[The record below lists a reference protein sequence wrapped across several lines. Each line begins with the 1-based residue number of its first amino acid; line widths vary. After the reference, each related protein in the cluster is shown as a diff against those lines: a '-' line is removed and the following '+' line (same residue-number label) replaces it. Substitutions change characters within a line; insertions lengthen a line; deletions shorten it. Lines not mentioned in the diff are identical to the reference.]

1 MIKNKKNIICIIT
14 ALMLISCGGKNE
26 NNTQSGNENGTPN
39 EAGTT
44 TEAEI
49 KEKKIS
55 EKDLKFEN
63 IISNQG
69 ELAPADSFIVKDF
82 FGLSKDTIQIK
93 FNSDNQ
99 VKFFSI
105 VEQRSGRI
113 VKTFKKTSDVD
124 FTYDVYFDNP
134 FSIKIYFP
142 KESYYN
148 LDVSRKSGSVANY
161 LSNARLV
168 RDSVVVSK
176 KTNKS
181 KIGTRMAFEKV
192 FNQPKKFVVSSTFTM
207 SGESK
212 VYAPIEIPKNT
223 REFIYTL
230 RISGEDET
238 QREDGKLFNDV
249 NRISKKVKVL
259 GIPLWESEEK
269 SSSLSREILN
279 SLFPPK
285 KDEDYTLNVFFF
297 DKQKEIK
304 KFLQYPGK
312 EYASAFKYDINN
324 SALSTQSRVGL
335 IKKPYSG
342 FSYIGL
348 QSTSSF
354 SNTYVWLDV
363 VALYEKTFHYEIR
376 YRIKK

>member
-1 MIKNKKNIICIIT
+1 MKINNLLCPLLFL
-14 ALMLISCGGKNE
+14 ALISCGGKNE
-26 NNTQSGNENGTPN
+26 NTSPSDNKKDNEK
-39 EAGTT
+39 
-44 TEAEI
+44 TEDSEI
-49 KEKKIS
+49 TEKKIT
-55 EKDLKFEN
+55 EKDLVFKPVITE
-63 IISNQG
+63 SG
-69 ELAPADSFIVKDF
+69 ELAPEDSFIVKDF
-82 FGLSKDTIQIK
+82 FGLSKDSIRIK
-93 FNSDNQ
+93 FNSDNK

-134 FSIKIYFP
+134 FSVKIYFP

-148 LDVSRKSGSVANY
+148 LEVSRKSGSVDNY
-161 LSNARLV
+161 LSKAKLI
-168 RDSVVVSK
+168 RDSVVVGK

-181 KIGTRMAFEKV
+181 KIGTTMAFEKV

-223 REFIYTL
+223 KEFIYTL

-238 QREDGKLFNDV
+238 EREDGKLFNDV

-312 EYASAFKYDINN
+312 QYASAFKYDINN

-376 YRIKK
+376 YRLQK

>member
-1 MIKNKKNIICIIT
+1 MKINNLLCPLLFL
-14 ALMLISCGGKNE
+14 ALISCGGKNE
-26 NNTQSGNENGTPN
+26 NTSPSDNKKDNEK
-39 EAGTT
+39 
-44 TEAEI
+44 TEDSEI
-49 KEKKIS
+49 TEKKIT
-55 EKDLKFEN
+55 EKDLVFKPVITE
-63 IISNQG
+63 SG
-69 ELAPADSFIVKDF
+69 ELAPEDSFIVKDF
-82 FGLSKDTIQIK
+82 FGLSKDSIRIK
-93 FNSDNQ
+93 FNSDNK

-124 FTYDVYFDNP
+124 FTYDVFFDNP
-134 FSIKIYFP
+134 FSVKIYFP

-148 LDVSRKSGSVANY
+148 LEVSRKSGSVDNY
-161 LSNARLV
+161 LSKAKLI

-181 KIGTRMAFEKV
+181 KIGTTMAFEKV
-192 FNQPKKFVVSSTFTM
+192 FNQPKKFIVSNTFSM

-212 VYAPIEIPKNT
+212 VYVPIEIPKNT
-223 REFIYTL
+223 VEFIYTL
-230 RISGEDET
+230 RISGDEDTE
-238 QREDGKLFNDV
+238 REDGKLFNDV
-249 NRISKKVKVL
+249 NRISKKVKVFGL
-259 GIPLWESEEK
+259 PLWESEEK
-269 SSSLSREILN
+269 STSLSREILN

-304 KFLQYPGK
+304 KFIQYPGK

-335 IKKPYSG
+335 VKKPYSG

-354 SNTYVWLDV
+354 SDTYAWLDV

-376 YRIKK
+376 YRIQK

>member
-1 MIKNKKNIICIIT
+1 MKINNLLCPLLFL
-14 ALMLISCGGKNE
+14 ALISCGGKNE
-26 NNTQSGNENGTPN
+26 NTSPSDNKKDNEK
-39 EAGTT
+39 
-44 TEAEI
+44 TEDSEI
-49 KEKKIS
+49 TEKKIT
-55 EKDLKFEN
+55 EKDLVFKPVITE
-63 IISNQG
+63 SG
-69 ELAPADSFIVKDF
+69 ELAPEDSFIVKDF
-82 FGLSKDTIQIK
+82 FGLSKDSIRIK
-93 FNSDNQ
+93 FNSDNK

-124 FTYDVYFDNP
+124 FTYDVFFDNP
-134 FSIKIYFP
+134 FSVKIYFP

-148 LDVSRKSGSVANY
+148 LEVSRKSGSVDNY
-161 LSNARLV
+161 LSKAKLI
-168 RDSVVVSK
+168 RDSVVVGK

-181 KIGTRMAFEKV
+181 KIGTTMAFEKV

-223 REFIYTL
+223 KEFIYTL

-238 QREDGKLFNDV
+238 EREDGKLFNDV

-312 EYASAFKYDINN
+312 QYASAFKYDINN

-376 YRIKK
+376 YRIQK

>member
-1 MIKNKKNIICIIT
+1 MKIKNTIHI
-14 ALMLISCGGKNE
+14 LLFLVLISCGGKNE
-26 NNTQSGNENGTPN
+26 NNTPKNKENETP
-39 EAGTT
+39 
-44 TEAEI
+44 TETAIAE
-49 KEKKIS
+49 KEIT

-63 IISNQG
+63 VISNQG
-69 ELAPADSFIVKDF
+69 ELAAADSFIVKDF

-124 FTYDVYFDNP
+124 FTYDVFFDNP
-134 FSIKIYFP
+134 FSVKIYFP

-148 LDVSRKSGSVANY
+148 LEVSRKSGSVANY
-161 LSNARLV
+161 ISNAKLV
-168 RDSVVVSK
+168 RDSVIVSK

-192 FNQPKKFVVSSTFTM
+192 FNQPKKFVVSSTFSM

-230 RISGEDET
+230 RISG
-238 QREDGKLFNDV
+238 QDGSDSDDGELFNEV
-249 NRISKKVKVL
+249 NTVSKKVKVL
-259 GIPLWESEEK
+259 GLPLWESEEK

-279 SLFPPK
+279 ELFPPT
-285 KDEDYTLNVFFF
+285 KDEDFTLNVFFF

-304 KFLQYPGK
+304 KFLQYPSSGK
-312 EYASAFKYDINN
+312 QYASAFRYDINN

-354 SNTYVWLDV
+354 SSTYVWLDV

>member
-1 MIKNKKNIICIIT
+1 MIGSKKNIITVI
-14 ALMLISCGGKNE
+14 ASLLLISCGKKNDE
-26 NNTQSGNENGTPN
+26 NSTTKTNVKEEKENV
-39 EAGTT
+39 EVA
-44 TEAEI
+44 
-49 KEKKIS
+49 KKITL
-55 EKDLKFEN
+55 EDLKFEN
-63 IISNQG
+63 VISNQG
-69 ELAPADSFIVKDF
+69 ELAAADSFVVKDF

-93 FNSDNQ
+93 FNSDNK

-113 VKTFKKTSDVD
+113 VKTFKKTSDVE

-134 FSIKIYFP
+134 FSVKIYFP

-148 LDVSRKSGSVANY
+148 LEVSRKSGSVDNY
-161 LSNARLV
+161 LSKAKLI

-181 KIGTRMAFEKV
+181 KIGTTMAFEKV
-192 FNQPKKFVVSSTFTM
+192 FNQPKKFIVSSTFSM

-212 VYAPIEIPKNT
+212 VYVPIEIPKNT
-223 REFIYTL
+223 VEFIYTL
-230 RISGEDET
+230 RISGDEET
-238 QREDGKLFNDV
+238 EREDGKLFNDV
-249 NRISKKVKVL
+249 NRISKKVKVFGL
-259 GIPLWESEEK
+259 PLWESEEK
-269 SSSLSREILN
+269 STSLSREILN

-304 KFLQYPGK
+304 KFIQYPGK

-335 IKKPYSG
+335 VKKPYSG

-354 SNTYVWLDV
+354 SDTYAWLDV

-376 YRIKK
+376 YRIQK

>member
-1 MIKNKKNIICIIT
+1 MKINNLLYPLLFL
-14 ALMLISCGGKNE
+14 ALISCGGKNE
-26 NNTQSGNENGTPN
+26 NSSPSNNKKDNEK
-39 EAGTT
+39 
-44 TEAEI
+44 TEDSEI
-49 KEKKIS
+49 TEKKIT
-55 EKDLKFEN
+55 EKDLVFKPVIAE
-63 IISNQG
+63 SG
-69 ELAPADSFIVKDF
+69 ELAPEDSFIVKDF
-82 FGLSKDTIQIK
+82 FGLSKDSIRIK
-93 FNSDNQ
+93 FNSDNK

-124 FTYDVYFDNP
+124 FTYDVFFDNP
-134 FSIKIYFP
+134 FSVKIYFP

-148 LDVSRKSGSVANY
+148 LEVSRKSGSIDNY
-161 LSNARLV
+161 LSKAKLI

-181 KIGTRMAFEKV
+181 KIGTTMAFEKV
-192 FNQPKKFVVSSTFTM
+192 FNQPKKFIVSSTFSM

-212 VYAPIEIPKNT
+212 VYVPIEIPKNT
-223 REFIYTL
+223 VEFIYTL
-230 RISGEDET
+230 RISGDEDTE
-238 QREDGKLFNDV
+238 REDGKLFNDV
-249 NRISKKVKVL
+249 NRISKKVKVFGL
-259 GIPLWESEEK
+259 PLWESEEK
-269 SSSLSREILN
+269 STSLSREILN

-304 KFLQYPGK
+304 KFIQYPGK

-335 IKKPYSG
+335 VKKPYSG

-354 SNTYVWLDV
+354 SDTYAWLDV

-376 YRIKK
+376 YRIQK

>member
-1 MIKNKKNIICIIT
+1 MKINNLLCP
-14 ALMLISCGGKNE
+14 LLFLLLISCSGKNE
-26 NNTQSGNENGTPN
+26 NTSPSDNKKDNEK
-39 EAGTT
+39 
-44 TEAEI
+44 TEDSEI
-49 KEKKIS
+49 TEKKIT
-55 EKDLKFEN
+55 EKDLVFKPVIAE
-63 IISNQG
+63 SG
-69 ELAPADSFIVKDF
+69 ELAPEDSFIVKDF
-82 FGLSKDTIQIK
+82 FGLSKDSIRIK
-93 FNSDNQ
+93 FNSDNK

-124 FTYDVYFDNP
+124 FTYDVFFDNP
-134 FSIKIYFP
+134 FSVKIYFP

-148 LDVSRKSGSVANY
+148 LEVSRKSGSVDNY
-161 LSNARLV
+161 LSKAKLI

-181 KIGTRMAFEKV
+181 KIGTTMAFEKV
-192 FNQPKKFVVSSTFTM
+192 FNQPKKFIVSSTFSM

-212 VYAPIEIPKNT
+212 VYVPIEIPKNT
-223 REFIYTL
+223 VEFIYTL
-230 RISGEDET
+230 RISGDEDTE
-238 QREDGKLFNDV
+238 REDGKLFNDV
-249 NRISKKVKVL
+249 NRISKKVKVFGL
-259 GIPLWESEEK
+259 PLWESEEK
-269 SSSLSREILN
+269 STSLSREILN

-304 KFLQYPGK
+304 KFIQYPGK

-335 IKKPYSG
+335 VKKPYSG

-354 SNTYVWLDV
+354 SDTYAWLDV

-376 YRIKK
+376 YRIQK

>member
-1 MIKNKKNIICIIT
+1 MIGTKKNIIIIIA
-14 ALMLISCGGKNE
+14 ALLLISCSKKNDE
-26 NNTQSGNENGTPN
+26 N
-39 EAGTT
+39 ATT
-44 TEAEI
+44 KTNN
-49 KEKKIS
+49 KEEKETVEVTKKITL
-55 EKDLKFEN
+55 EDLKFEN
-63 IISNQG
+63 VISDQG
-69 ELAPADSFIVKDF
+69 ELAAADSFIVKDF

-93 FNSDNQ
+93 FNSDNK

-124 FTYDVYFDNP
+124 FTYDVFFDNP
-134 FSIKIYFP
+134 FSVKIYFP

-148 LDVSRKSGSVANY
+148 LEVSRKSGSVDNY
-161 LSNARLV
+161 LSKAKLI
-168 RDSVVVSK
+168 RDSVVVGK

-181 KIGTRMAFEKV
+181 KIGTTMAFEKV
-192 FNQPKKFVVSSTFTM
+192 FNQPKKFIVSSTFSM

-212 VYAPIEIPKNT
+212 VYVPIEIPKNT
-223 REFIYTL
+223 VEFIYTL

-238 QREDGKLFNDV
+238 QREDGRLFNDV
-249 NRISKKVKVL
+249 NRISKKVKVFGL
-259 GIPLWESEEK
+259 PLWESEEK
-269 SSSLSREILN
+269 STSLSREILN

-312 EYASAFKYDINN
+312 QYASAFKYDINN
-324 SALSTQSRVGL
+324 SAFSTQSRVGL
-335 IKKPYSG
+335 VKKPYSG

-354 SNTYVWLDV
+354 SDTYAWLDV

-376 YRIKK
+376 YRIQK

>member
-1 MIKNKKNIICIIT
+1 MKINNT
-14 ALMLISCGGKNE
+14 LHLVLFLLLISCGGKNE
-26 NNTQSGNENGTPN
+26 NNTPKNKENETP
-39 EAGTT
+39 
-44 TEAEI
+44 TETAIAE
-49 KEKKIS
+49 KEIT

-63 IISNQG
+63 VISNQG
-69 ELAPADSFIVKDF
+69 ELAAADSFIVKDF

-124 FTYDVYFDNP
+124 FTYNVFFDNP
-134 FSIKIYFP
+134 FSVKIYFP

-148 LDVSRKSGSVANY
+148 LEVSRKSGSVDNY
-161 LSNARLV
+161 LSKAKLI

-181 KIGTRMAFEKV
+181 KIGTTMAFEKV
-192 FNQPKKFVVSSTFTM
+192 FNQPKKFIVSSTFSM

-212 VYAPIEIPKNT
+212 VYVPIEIPKNT
-223 REFIYTL
+223 VEFIYTL

-238 QREDGKLFNDV
+238 QREDGRLFNDV
-249 NRISKKVKVL
+249 NRISKKVKVFGL
-259 GIPLWESEEK
+259 PLWESEEK
-269 SSSLSREILN
+269 STSLSREILN

-312 EYASAFKYDINN
+312 QYASAFKYDINN
-324 SALSTQSRVGL
+324 SAFSTQSRVGL
-335 IKKPYSG
+335 VKKPYSG

-354 SNTYVWLDV
+354 SDTYAWLDV

-376 YRIKK
+376 YRLQK

>member
-1 MIKNKKNIICIIT
+1 MKINNLLYPLLFL
-14 ALMLISCGGKNE
+14 ALISCGGKNE
-26 NNTQSGNENGTPN
+26 NNSPSDNKKDNEK
-39 EAGTT
+39 
-44 TEAEI
+44 TEDSEI
-49 KEKKIS
+49 TEKKIT
-55 EKDLKFEN
+55 EKDLVFKPVIAE
-63 IISNQG
+63 SG
-69 ELAPADSFIVKDF
+69 ELAAEDSFIVKDF
-82 FGLSKDTIQIK
+82 FGLSKDSIRIK
-93 FNSDNQ
+93 FNSDNK

-124 FTYDVYFDNP
+124 FTYDVFFDNP
-134 FSIKIYFP
+134 FSVKIYFP

-148 LDVSRKSGSVANY
+148 LEVSRKSGSVDNY
-161 LSNARLV
+161 LSKAKLI

-181 KIGTRMAFEKV
+181 KIGTTMAFEKV
-192 FNQPKKFVVSSTFTM
+192 FNQPKKFIVSSTFSM

-212 VYAPIEIPKNT
+212 VYVPIEIPKNT
-223 REFIYTL
+223 VEFIYTL
-230 RISGEDET
+230 RISGDEDTE
-238 QREDGKLFNDV
+238 REDGKLFNDV
-249 NRISKKVKVL
+249 NRISKKVKVFGL
-259 GIPLWESEEK
+259 PLWESEEK
-269 SSSLSREILN
+269 STSLSREILN

-304 KFLQYPGK
+304 KFIQYPGK

-335 IKKPYSG
+335 VKKPYSG

-354 SNTYVWLDV
+354 SDTYAWLDV

-376 YRIKK
+376 YRIQK

>member
-1 MIKNKKNIICIIT
+1 MKKIILTI
-14 ALMLISCGGKNE
+14 LIVSIFASCGGKNE
-26 NNTQSGNENGTPN
+26 NTAPNNNKNETKK
-39 EAGTT
+39 TKDSIIT
-44 TEAEI
+44 
-49 KEKKIS
+49 EKKIT
-55 EKDLKFEN
+55 EKDLIFKPVITE
-63 IISNQG
+63 SG
-69 ELAPADSFIVKDF
+69 ELAAADSFIVKDF
-82 FGLSKDTIQIK
+82 FGLSKDSIRIK
-93 FNSDNQ
+93 FNSDNK

-113 VKTFKKTSDVD
+113 VKTFKKISDVD

-148 LDVSRKSGSVANY
+148 LDVSRKSGSVENY
-161 LSNARLV
+161 LSNAKLI
-168 RDSVVVSK
+168 RDSVIVSK

-181 KIGTRMAFEKV
+181 KIGTTMAFEKV
-192 FNQPKKFVVSSTFTM
+192 FNQPKKYVVSSTFSM

-212 VYAPIEIPKNT
+212 VYVPIEIPKNT
-223 REFIYTL
+223 VEFIYTL

-238 QREDGKLFNDV
+238 QREDGRLFNDV
-249 NRISKKVKVL
+249 TRSSKKVKVL

-269 SSSLSREILN
+269 STSLSREILN

-297 DKQKEIK
+297 DKEKEIK
-304 KFLQYPGK
+304 NFLQYSGK
-312 EYASAFKYDINN
+312 ESGTAFKYDINN
-324 SALSTQSRVGL
+324 SAKSTQSRIGL
-335 IKKPYSG
+335 VKKPYSG

-354 SNTYVWLDV
+354 SDTYAWLDV

-376 YRIKK
+376 YRIQK

>member
-1 MIKNKKNIICIIT
+1 MKINNLLCPLLFL
-14 ALMLISCGGKNE
+14 ALISCGGKNE
-26 NNTQSGNENGTPN
+26 NTSPSDNKKDNEK
-39 EAGTT
+39 
-44 TEAEI
+44 TEDSEI
-49 KEKKIS
+49 TEKKIT
-55 EKDLKFEN
+55 EKDLVFKPVITE
-63 IISNQG
+63 SG
-69 ELAPADSFIVKDF
+69 ELAAEDSFIVKDF
-82 FGLSKDTIQIK
+82 FGLSKDSIRIK
-93 FNSDNQ
+93 FNSDNK

-124 FTYDVYFDNP
+124 FTYDVFFDNP
-134 FSIKIYFP
+134 FSVKIYFP

-148 LDVSRKSGSVANY
+148 LEVSRKSGSVDNY
-161 LSNARLV
+161 LSKAKLI

-181 KIGTRMAFEKV
+181 KIGTTMAFEKV

-223 REFIYTL
+223 KEFIYTL

-238 QREDGKLFNDV
+238 EREDGKLFNDV

-312 EYASAFKYDINN
+312 QYASAFKYDINN

-376 YRIKK
+376 YRIQK

>member
-1 MIKNKKNIICIIT
+1 MIGSKKNIITVIA
-14 ALMLISCGGKNE
+14 ALLLISCGKKNDE
-26 NNTQSGNENGTPN
+26 NSTTKTNVKEEKENV
-39 EAGTT
+39 EVA
-44 TEAEI
+44 
-49 KEKKIS
+49 KKITL
-55 EKDLKFEN
+55 EDLKFEN
-63 IISNQG
+63 VISSQG
-69 ELAPADSFIVKDF
+69 ELAAADSFIVKDF

-93 FNSDNQ
+93 FNSDNK

-113 VKTFKKTSDVD
+113 VKTFKKTSDVE

-134 FSIKIYFP
+134 FSVKIYFP

-148 LDVSRKSGSVANY
+148 LEVSRKSGSVDNY
-161 LSNARLV
+161 LSKAKLI

-181 KIGTRMAFEKV
+181 KIGTTMAFEKV
-192 FNQPKKFVVSSTFTM
+192 FNQPKKFIVSSTFSM

-212 VYAPIEIPKNT
+212 VYVPIEIPKNT
-223 REFIYTL
+223 VEFIYTL

-238 QREDGKLFNDV
+238 QREDGRLFNDV
-249 NRISKKVKVL
+249 NRISKKVKVFGL
-259 GIPLWESEEK
+259 PLWESEEK
-269 SSSLSREILN
+269 STSLSREILN

-312 EYASAFKYDINN
+312 QYASAFKYDINN
-324 SALSTQSRVGL
+324 SAFSTQSRVGL
-335 IKKPYSG
+335 VKKPYSG

-354 SNTYVWLDV
+354 SDTYAWLDV

-376 YRIKK
+376 YRIQK

>member
-1 MIKNKKNIICIIT
+1 MKINNT
-14 ALMLISCGGKNE
+14 LHLVLFLVLISCGGKNE
-26 NNTQSGNENGTPN
+26 NNTPKN
-39 EAGTT
+39 
-44 TEAEI
+44 
-49 KEKKIS
+49 KEKETPTETAIAEKEIT

-63 IISNQG
+63 VISNQG
-69 ELAPADSFIVKDF
+69 ELAAADSFIVKDF

-113 VKTFKKTSDVD
+113 VKTFKKTSDVN
-124 FTYDVYFDNP
+124 FTYDVFFDNP
-134 FSIKIYFP
+134 FSVKIYFP

-161 LSNARLV
+161 LSNAKLV

-181 KIGTRMAFEKV
+181 KIGTTMAFEKV

-212 VYAPIEIPKNT
+212 VYVPIEIPKNT
-223 REFIYTL
+223 KEFIYTL
-230 RISGEDET
+230 RISGDEDTE
-238 QREDGKLFNDV
+238 REDGKLFNDV
-249 NRISKKVKVL
+249 NRISKKVKVFGL
-259 GIPLWESEEK
+259 PLWESEEK
-269 SSSLSREILN
+269 STSLSREILN

-304 KFLQYPGK
+304 KFIQYPGK

-335 IKKPYSG
+335 VKKPYSG

-354 SNTYVWLDV
+354 SDTYAWLDV

-376 YRIKK
+376 YRIQK

>member
-1 MIKNKKNIICIIT
+1 MKINNT
-14 ALMLISCGGKNE
+14 LHLVLFLVLLSCGGKNE
-26 NNTQSGNENGTPN
+26 NNTPKN
-39 EAGTT
+39 
-44 TEAEI
+44 
-49 KEKKIS
+49 KEKETPTETAIAEKEIT

-63 IISNQG
+63 VISNQG
-69 ELAPADSFIVKDF
+69 ELAAADSFIVKDF

-113 VKTFKKTSDVD
+113 VKTFKKTSDVN
-124 FTYDVYFDNP
+124 FTYDVFFDNP
-134 FSIKIYFP
+134 FSVKIYFP

-161 LSNARLV
+161 LSNAKLV

-181 KIGTRMAFEKV
+181 KIGTTMAFEKV

-212 VYAPIEIPKNT
+212 VYVPIEIPKNT
-223 REFIYTL
+223 VEFIYTL
-230 RISGEDET
+230 RISGDEDTE
-238 QREDGKLFNDV
+238 REDGKLFNDV
-249 NRISKKVKVL
+249 NRISKKVKVFGL
-259 GIPLWESEEK
+259 PLWESEEK
-269 SSSLSREILN
+269 STSLSREILN
-279 SLFPPK
+279 SLYPPK

-304 KFLQYPGK
+304 KFIQYPGK

-335 IKKPYSG
+335 VKKPYSG

-354 SNTYVWLDV
+354 SDTYAWLDV

-376 YRIKK
+376 YRIQK

>member
-1 MIKNKKNIICIIT
+1 MKINNLLCPLLFL
-14 ALMLISCGGKNE
+14 ALISCGGKNE
-26 NNTQSGNENGTPN
+26 NTSPRDNKKDNEK
-39 EAGTT
+39 
-44 TEAEI
+44 TEDSEI
-49 KEKKIS
+49 TEKKIT
-55 EKDLKFEN
+55 EKDLVFKPVIAE
-63 IISNQG
+63 SG
-69 ELAPADSFIVKDF
+69 ELAPEDSFIVKDF
-82 FGLSKDTIQIK
+82 FGLSKDSIRIK
-93 FNSDNQ
+93 FNSDNK

-113 VKTFKKTSDVD
+113 VKTFKKTSNVD
-124 FTYDVYFDNP
+124 FTYDVFFDNP
-134 FSIKIYFP
+134 FSVKIYFP

-148 LDVSRKSGSVANY
+148 LEVSRKSGSVDNY
-161 LSNARLV
+161 LSKAKLI

-181 KIGTRMAFEKV
+181 KIGTTMAFEKV
-192 FNQPKKFVVSSTFTM
+192 FNQPKKFIVSSTFSM

-212 VYAPIEIPKNT
+212 VYVPIEIPKNT
-223 REFIYTL
+223 VEFIYTL
-230 RISGEDET
+230 RISGDEDTE
-238 QREDGKLFNDV
+238 REDGKLFNDV
-249 NRISKKVKVL
+249 NRISRKVKVFGL
-259 GIPLWESEEK
+259 PLWESEEK
-269 SSSLSREILN
+269 STSLSREILN

-304 KFLQYPGK
+304 KFIQYPGK

-335 IKKPYSG
+335 VKKPYSG

-354 SNTYVWLDV
+354 SDTYAWLDV

-376 YRIKK
+376 YRIQK

>member
-1 MIKNKKNIICIIT
+1 MKINNLLC
-14 ALMLISCGGKNE
+14 LLLFLLLISCGGKNE
-26 NNTQSGNENGTPN
+26 NTSPSDNKKDNEKNKDSV
-39 EAGTT
+39 
-44 TEAEI
+44 I
-49 KEKKIS
+49 SEKKIT
-55 EKDLKFEN
+55 EKDLVFKPVITE
-63 IISNQG
+63 SG
-69 ELAPADSFIVKDF
+69 ELAPEDSFIVKDF
-82 FGLSKDTIQIK
+82 FGLSKDSIRIK
-93 FNSDNQ
+93 FNSDNK

-113 VKTFKKTSDVD
+113 VKTFKKTSDVE

-134 FSIKIYFP
+134 FSVKIYFP

-148 LDVSRKSGSVANY
+148 LEVSKKSGSVDNY
-161 LSNARLV
+161 LSKAKLI

-181 KIGTRMAFEKV
+181 KIGTTMAFEKV
-192 FNQPKKFVVSSTFTM
+192 FNQPKKFIVSSTFSM

-212 VYAPIEIPKNT
+212 VYVPIEIPKNT
-223 REFIYTL
+223 VEFIYTL
-230 RISGEDET
+230 RISGDEET
-238 QREDGKLFNDV
+238 EREDGKLFNDV
-249 NRISKKVKVL
+249 NRISKKVKVFGL
-259 GIPLWESEEK
+259 PLWESEEK
-269 SSSLSREILN
+269 STSLSREILN

-304 KFLQYPGK
+304 KFIQYPGK

-335 IKKPYSG
+335 VKKPYSG

-354 SNTYVWLDV
+354 SDTYAWLDV

-376 YRIKK
+376 YRIQK

>member
-1 MIKNKKNIICIIT
+1 MKINNLLCPLLFL
-14 ALMLISCGGKNE
+14 ALISCGGKNE
-26 NNTQSGNENGTPN
+26 NTSPSDNKKDNEKNKDSV
-39 EAGTT
+39 
-44 TEAEI
+44 I
-49 KEKKIS
+49 SEKKIT
-55 EKDLKFEN
+55 EKDLVFKPVIAE
-63 IISNQG
+63 SG
-69 ELAPADSFIVKDF
+69 ELAAEDSFIVKDF
-82 FGLSKDTIQIK
+82 FGLSKDSIRIK
-93 FNSDNQ
+93 FNSDNK

-124 FTYDVYFDNP
+124 FTYDVFFDNP
-134 FSIKIYFP
+134 FSVKIYFP

-148 LDVSRKSGSVANY
+148 LEVSRKSGSVDNY
-161 LSNARLV
+161 LSKAKLI

-181 KIGTRMAFEKV
+181 KIGTTMAFEKV
-192 FNQPKKFVVSSTFTM
+192 FNQPKKFIVSSTFSM

-212 VYAPIEIPKNT
+212 VYVPIEIPKNT
-223 REFIYTL
+223 VEFIYTL
-230 RISGEDET
+230 RISGDEDTE
-238 QREDGKLFNDV
+238 REDGKLFNDV
-249 NRISKKVKVL
+249 NRISKKVKVFGL
-259 GIPLWESEEK
+259 PLWESEEK
-269 SSSLSREILN
+269 STSLSREILN

-304 KFLQYPGK
+304 KFIQYPGK

-335 IKKPYSG
+335 VKKPYSG

-354 SNTYVWLDV
+354 SDTYAWLDV

-376 YRIKK
+376 YRIQK

>member
-1 MIKNKKNIICIIT
+1 MKINNLLCP
-14 ALMLISCGGKNE
+14 LLFLLLISCGGKNE
-26 NNTQSGNENGTPN
+26 NTSPSDNKKDNEK
-39 EAGTT
+39 
-44 TEAEI
+44 TEDSEI
-49 KEKKIS
+49 TEKKIT
-55 EKDLKFEN
+55 EKDLVFKPVIAE
-63 IISNQG
+63 SG
-69 ELAPADSFIVKDF
+69 ELAAEDSFIVKDF
-82 FGLSKDTIQIK
+82 FGLSKDSIRIK
-93 FNSDNQ
+93 FNSDNK

-124 FTYDVYFDNP
+124 FTYDVFFDNP
-134 FSIKIYFP
+134 FSVKIYFP

-148 LDVSRKSGSVANY
+148 LEVSRKSGSVDNY
-161 LSNARLV
+161 LSKAKLI

-181 KIGTRMAFEKV
+181 KIGTTMAFEKV
-192 FNQPKKFVVSSTFTM
+192 FNQPKKFIVSSTFSM

-212 VYAPIEIPKNT
+212 VYVPIEIPKNT
-223 REFIYTL
+223 VEFIYTL

-238 QREDGKLFNDV
+238 QREDGRLFNDV
-249 NRISKKVKVL
+249 NRISKKVKVFGL
-259 GIPLWESEEK
+259 PLWESEEK
-269 SSSLSREILN
+269 STSLSREILN

-312 EYASAFKYDINN
+312 QYASAFKYDINN
-324 SALSTQSRVGL
+324 SAFSTQSRVGL
-335 IKKPYSG
+335 VKKPYSG

-354 SNTYVWLDV
+354 SDTYAWLDV

-376 YRIKK
+376 YRIQK

>member
-1 MIKNKKNIICIIT
+1 MKINNT
-14 ALMLISCGGKNE
+14 LHLVLFLVLLSCGGKNE
-26 NNTQSGNENGTPN
+26 NNTPKN
-39 EAGTT
+39 
-44 TEAEI
+44 
-49 KEKKIS
+49 KEKETPTETAIAEKEIT

-63 IISNQG
+63 VISNQG
-69 ELAPADSFIVKDF
+69 ELAAADSFIVKDF

-113 VKTFKKTSDVD
+113 VKTFKKTSDVN
-124 FTYDVYFDNP
+124 FTYDVFFDNP
-134 FSIKIYFP
+134 FSVKIYFP

-161 LSNARLV
+161 LSNAKLV

-181 KIGTRMAFEKV
+181 KIGTTMAFEKV

-212 VYAPIEIPKNT
+212 VYVPIEIPKNT
-223 REFIYTL
+223 VEFIYTL
-230 RISGEDET
+230 RISGDEDTE
-238 QREDGKLFNDV
+238 REDGKLFNDV
-249 NRISKKVKVL
+249 NRISKKVKVFGL
-259 GIPLWESEEK
+259 PLWESEEK
-269 SSSLSREILN
+269 STSLSREILN

-304 KFLQYPGK
+304 KFIQYPGK

-335 IKKPYSG
+335 VKKPYSG

-354 SNTYVWLDV
+354 SDTYAWLDV

-376 YRIKK
+376 YRIQK

>member
-1 MIKNKKNIICIIT
+1 MKINNLLYPLLFL
-14 ALMLISCGGKNE
+14 ALISCGGKNE
-26 NNTQSGNENGTPN
+26 NNSPSDNKKDNEK
-39 EAGTT
+39 
-44 TEAEI
+44 TEDSEI
-49 KEKKIS
+49 TEKKIT
-55 EKDLKFEN
+55 EKDLVFKPVIAE
-63 IISNQG
+63 SG
-69 ELAPADSFIVKDF
+69 ELAPEDSFIVKDF
-82 FGLSKDTIQIK
+82 FGLSKDSIRIK
-93 FNSDNQ
+93 FNSDNK

-124 FTYDVYFDNP
+124 FTYDVFFDNP
-134 FSIKIYFP
+134 FSVKIYFP

-148 LDVSRKSGSVANY
+148 LEVSRKSGSVDNY
-161 LSNARLV
+161 LSKAKLI

-181 KIGTRMAFEKV
+181 KIGTTMAFEKV
-192 FNQPKKFVVSSTFTM
+192 FNQPKKFIVSSTFSM

-212 VYAPIEIPKNT
+212 VYVPIEIPKNT
-223 REFIYTL
+223 VEFIYTL
-230 RISGEDET
+230 RISGDEDTE
-238 QREDGKLFNDV
+238 REDGKLFNDV
-249 NRISKKVKVL
+249 NRISKKVKVFGL
-259 GIPLWESEEK
+259 PLWESEEK
-269 SSSLSREILN
+269 STSLSREILN

-304 KFLQYPGK
+304 KFIQYPGK

-335 IKKPYSG
+335 VKKPYSG

-354 SNTYVWLDV
+354 SDTYAWLDV

-376 YRIKK
+376 YRIQK

>member
-1 MIKNKKNIICIIT
+1 MIEIKKNIILVIA
-14 ALMLISCGGKNE
+14 ALLLISCSKKNNE
-26 NNTQSGNENGTPN
+26 NS
-39 EAGTT
+39 TT
-44 TEAEI
+44 KTNN
-49 KEKKIS
+49 KEEKETVEVAKKITL
-55 EKDLKFEN
+55 EDLKFEN
-63 IISNQG
+63 VISNQG
-69 ELAPADSFIVKDF
+69 ELASADSFIVKDF

-124 FTYDVYFDNP
+124 FTYDVFFDNP

-148 LDVSRKSGSVANY
+148 LNVSRKSGSVENY
-161 LSNARLV
+161 LSNAKLI

-181 KIGTRMAFEKV
+181 KIGTTMAFEKV
-192 FNQPKKFVVSSTFTM
+192 FNQPKKFIVSSTFSM

-212 VYAPIEIPKNT
+212 VYVPIEIPKNT
-223 REFIYTL
+223 VEFIYTL

-238 QREDGKLFNDV
+238 QREDGRLFNDV
-249 NRISKKVKVL
+249 NRISKKVKVFGL
-259 GIPLWESEEK
+259 PLWESEEK
-269 SSSLSREILN
+269 STSLSREILN

-312 EYASAFKYDINN
+312 QYASAFKYDINN
-324 SALSTQSRVGL
+324 SAFSTQSRVGL
-335 IKKPYSG
+335 VKKPYSG

-354 SNTYVWLDV
+354 SDTYAWLDV

-376 YRIKK
+376 YRLQK

>member
-1 MIKNKKNIICIIT
+1 MKINNLLCQ
-14 ALMLISCGGKNE
+14 LLFLVFISCGEKKENTSSSNNKKDNE
-26 NNTQSGNENGTPN
+26 K
-39 EAGTT
+39 
-44 TEAEI
+44 TEDSEI
-49 KEKKIS
+49 SEKKIT
-55 EKDLKFEN
+55 EKDLVFNPVITE
-63 IISNQG
+63 SG
-69 ELAPADSFIVKDF
+69 ELATEDSFIVKDF

-93 FNSDNQ
+93 FNSDNK

-113 VKTFKKTSDVD
+113 VKTFKKTSDVE

-134 FSIKIYFP
+134 FSVKIYFP

-148 LDVSRKSGSVANY
+148 LEVSRKSGSVDNY
-161 LSNARLV
+161 LSKAKLI

-181 KIGTRMAFEKV
+181 KIGTTMAFEKI
-192 FNQPKKFVVSSTFTM
+192 FNQPKKFIVSSTFSM

-223 REFIYTL
+223 KEFIYTL

-238 QREDGKLFNDV
+238 QREDGRLFNDV

-312 EYASAFKYDINN
+312 QYASAFKYDINN
-324 SALSTQSRVGL
+324 SAFSTQSRVGL
-335 IKKPYSG
+335 VKKPYSG

-354 SNTYVWLDV
+354 SDTYAWLDV

-376 YRIKK
+376 YRIQK

>member
-1 MIKNKKNIICIIT
+1 MISTKKNIITVIAVLLI
-14 ALMLISCGGKNE
+14 ISCSKKNDKNSTTKTNEKEEKE
-26 NNTQSGNENGTPN
+26 NVEV
-39 EAGTT
+39 A
-44 TEAEI
+44 
-49 KEKKIS
+49 KKITL
-55 EKDLKFEN
+55 EDLKFEN
-63 IISNQG
+63 VISNQG
-69 ELAPADSFIVKDF
+69 ELAAADSFIVKDF

-93 FNSDNQ
+93 FNSDNK

-113 VKTFKKTSDVD
+113 VKTFKKTSDVE

-134 FSIKIYFP
+134 FSVKIYFP

-148 LDVSRKSGSVANY
+148 LEVSRKSGSVDNY
-161 LSNARLV
+161 LSNAKLI

-181 KIGTRMAFEKV
+181 KIGTTMAFEKI
-192 FNQPKKFVVSSTFTM
+192 FNQPKKFIVSSTFSM

-223 REFIYTL
+223 KEFIYTL

-238 QREDGKLFNDV
+238 QREDGRLFNDV

-312 EYASAFKYDINN
+312 QYASAFKYDINN

-376 YRIKK
+376 YRIQK

>member
-1 MIKNKKNIICIIT
+1 MKINNLLC
-14 ALMLISCGGKNE
+14 LLLFLLLISCGGKNE
-26 NNTQSGNENGTPN
+26 NTSPSDNKKDNEKNKDSV
-39 EAGTT
+39 
-44 TEAEI
+44 I
-49 KEKKIS
+49 SEKKIT
-55 EKDLKFEN
+55 EKDLVFKPVITE
-63 IISNQG
+63 SG
-69 ELAPADSFIVKDF
+69 ELAPEDSFIVKDF
-82 FGLSKDTIQIK
+82 FGLSKDSIRIK
-93 FNSDNQ
+93 FNSDNK

-113 VKTFKKTSDVD
+113 VKTFKKTSDVE

-134 FSIKIYFP
+134 FSVKIYFP

-148 LDVSRKSGSVANY
+148 LEVSRKSGSVDNY
-161 LSNARLV
+161 LSKAKLI

-181 KIGTRMAFEKV
+181 KIGTTMAFEKV
-192 FNQPKKFVVSSTFTM
+192 FNQPKKFIVSSTFSM

-212 VYAPIEIPKNT
+212 VYVPIEIPKNT
-223 REFIYTL
+223 VEFIYTL
-230 RISGEDET
+230 RISGDEET
-238 QREDGKLFNDV
+238 EREDGKLFNDV
-249 NRISKKVKVL
+249 NRISKKVKVFGL
-259 GIPLWESEEK
+259 PLWESEEK
-269 SSSLSREILN
+269 STSLSREILN

-304 KFLQYPGK
+304 KFIQYPGK

-335 IKKPYSG
+335 VKKPYSG

-354 SNTYVWLDV
+354 SDTYAWLDV

-376 YRIKK
+376 YRIQK

>member
-1 MIKNKKNIICIIT
+1 MIGTKKNIIIIIA
-14 ALMLISCGGKNE
+14 ALLLISCSKKNDE
-26 NNTQSGNENGTPN
+26 N
-39 EAGTT
+39 ATT
-44 TEAEI
+44 KTNN
-49 KEKKIS
+49 KEEKETVEVTKKITL
-55 EKDLKFEN
+55 EDLKFEN
-63 IISNQG
+63 VISDQG
-69 ELAPADSFIVKDF
+69 ELATADSFIVKDF

-124 FTYDVYFDNP
+124 FTYDVFFDNP
-134 FSIKIYFP
+134 FSVKIYFP

-148 LDVSRKSGSVANY
+148 LEVSRKSGSVDNY
-161 LSNARLV
+161 LSKAKLI
-168 RDSVVVSK
+168 RDSVVVGK

-181 KIGTRMAFEKV
+181 KIGTTMAFEKV
-192 FNQPKKFVVSSTFTM
+192 FNQPKKFIVSSTFSM

-212 VYAPIEIPKNT
+212 VYVPIEIPKNT
-223 REFIYTL
+223 VEFIYTL

-238 QREDGKLFNDV
+238 QREDGRLFNDV
-249 NRISKKVKVL
+249 NRISKKVKVFGL
-259 GIPLWESEEK
+259 PLWESEEK
-269 SSSLSREILN
+269 STSLSREILN

-312 EYASAFKYDINN
+312 QYASAFKYDINN
-324 SALSTQSRVGL
+324 SAFSTQSRVGL
-335 IKKPYSG
+335 VKKPYSG

-354 SNTYVWLDV
+354 SDTYAWLDV

-376 YRIKK
+376 YRLQK

>member
-1 MIKNKKNIICIIT
+1 MKIKNTIHV
-14 ALMLISCGGKNE
+14 LLILVLVACGGKNE

-49 KEKKIS
+49 TEKKIT

-63 IISNQG
+63 VISNQG
-69 ELAPADSFIVKDF
+69 ELAAADSFIAKDF

-113 VKTFKKTSDVD
+113 VKTFKKTSGVD

-148 LDVSRKSGSVANY
+148 LEVSRKSGSVDNY
-161 LSNARLV
+161 LSKAKLI

-181 KIGTRMAFEKV
+181 KIGTTMAFEKV

-223 REFIYTL
+223 KEFIYTL
-230 RISGEDET
+230 RISGDEDTE
-238 QREDGKLFNDV
+238 REDGKLFNDV
-249 NRISKKVKVL
+249 NRISKKVKVFGL
-259 GIPLWESEEK
+259 PLWESEEK

-312 EYASAFKYDINN
+312 EYASAFNYDINN
-324 SALSTQSRVGL
+324 SAFSTRSRVGL
-335 IKKPYSG
+335 VKKPYSG

-348 QSTSSF
+348 QSTRSF
-354 SNTYVWLDV
+354 SDTYAWLDV

-376 YRIKK
+376 YRIQK

>member
-1 MIKNKKNIICIIT
+1 MIGSKKNIITVI
-14 ALMLISCGGKNE
+14 ASLLLISCGKKNDE
-26 NNTQSGNENGTPN
+26 NS
-39 EAGTT
+39 TT
-44 TEAEI
+44 KTNVKE
-49 KEKKIS
+49 EKKNVEVAKKITL
-55 EKDLKFEN
+55 EDLKFEN
-63 IISNQG
+63 VISNQG
-69 ELAPADSFIVKDF
+69 ELAAADSFIVKDF

-93 FNSDNQ
+93 FNSDNK

-113 VKTFKKTSDVD
+113 VKTFKKTSDVE

-134 FSIKIYFP
+134 FSVKIYFP

-148 LDVSRKSGSVANY
+148 LEVSRKSGSVDNY
-161 LSNARLV
+161 LSKAKLI

-181 KIGTRMAFEKV
+181 KIGTTMAFEKV
-192 FNQPKKFVVSSTFTM
+192 FNQPKKFIVSSTFSM

-212 VYAPIEIPKNT
+212 VYVPIEIPKNT
-223 REFIYTL
+223 VEFIYTL
-230 RISGEDET
+230 RISGDEET
-238 QREDGKLFNDV
+238 EREDGKLFNDV
-249 NRISKKVKVL
+249 NRISKKVKVFGL
-259 GIPLWESEEK
+259 PLWESEEK
-269 SSSLSREILN
+269 STSLSREILN

-304 KFLQYPGK
+304 KFIQYPGK

-335 IKKPYSG
+335 VKKPYSG

-354 SNTYVWLDV
+354 SDTYAWLDV

-376 YRIKK
+376 YRIQK

>member
-1 MIKNKKNIICIIT
+1 MKINNLLCQ
-14 ALMLISCGGKNE
+14 LLFLVFISCGEKKENTSSSNNKKDNE
-26 NNTQSGNENGTPN
+26 K
-39 EAGTT
+39 
-44 TEAEI
+44 TEDSEI
-49 KEKKIS
+49 SEKKIT
-55 EKDLKFEN
+55 EKDLVFNPVITE
-63 IISNQG
+63 SG
-69 ELAPADSFIVKDF
+69 ELATEDSFIVKDF

-93 FNSDNQ
+93 FNSDNK

-113 VKTFKKTSDVD
+113 VKTFKKTSDVE

-134 FSIKIYFP
+134 FSVKIYFP

-148 LDVSRKSGSVANY
+148 LEVSRKSGSVDNY
-161 LSNARLV
+161 LSKAKLI

-181 KIGTRMAFEKV
+181 KIGTTMAFEKI
-192 FNQPKKFVVSSTFTM
+192 FNQPKKFIVSSTFSM

-223 REFIYTL
+223 KEFIYTL

-238 QREDGKLFNDV
+238 QREDGRLFNDV

-312 EYASAFKYDINN
+312 QYASAFKYDINN
-324 SALSTQSRVGL
+324 SAFSTQSRVGL
-335 IKKPYSG
+335 VKKPYSG

-376 YRIKK
+376 YRIQK

>member
-1 MIKNKKNIICIIT
+1 MKINNLLYPLLFL
-14 ALMLISCGGKNE
+14 ALISCGGKNE
-26 NNTQSGNENGTPN
+26 NTSPSDNKKDNEK
-39 EAGTT
+39 
-44 TEAEI
+44 TEDSEI
-49 KEKKIS
+49 TEKKIT
-55 EKDLKFEN
+55 EKDLVFKPVIAE
-63 IISNQG
+63 SG
-69 ELAPADSFIVKDF
+69 ELAAEDSFIVKDF
-82 FGLSKDTIQIK
+82 FGLSKDSIRIK
-93 FNSDNQ
+93 FNSDNK

-124 FTYDVYFDNP
+124 FTYDVFFDNP
-134 FSIKIYFP
+134 FSVKIYFP

-148 LDVSRKSGSVANY
+148 LEVSRKSGSIDNY
-161 LSNARLV
+161 LSKAKLI

-181 KIGTRMAFEKV
+181 KIGTTMAFEKV
-192 FNQPKKFVVSSTFTM
+192 FNQPKKFIVSSTFSM

-212 VYAPIEIPKNT
+212 VYVPIEIPKNT
-223 REFIYTL
+223 VEFIYTL
-230 RISGEDET
+230 RISGDEDTE
-238 QREDGKLFNDV
+238 REDGKLFNDV
-249 NRISKKVKVL
+249 NRISKKVKVFGL
-259 GIPLWESEEK
+259 PLWESEEK
-269 SSSLSREILN
+269 STSLSREILN

-304 KFLQYPGK
+304 KFIQYPGK

-335 IKKPYSG
+335 VKKPYSG

-354 SNTYVWLDV
+354 SDTYAWLDV

-376 YRIKK
+376 YRIQK

>member
-1 MIKNKKNIICIIT
+1 MKINNLLCPLLFL
-14 ALMLISCGGKNE
+14 ALISCGGKNE
-26 NNTQSGNENGTPN
+26 NTSPSDNKKDNEK
-39 EAGTT
+39 
-44 TEAEI
+44 TEDSEI
-49 KEKKIS
+49 TEKKIT
-55 EKDLKFEN
+55 EKDLVFKPVITE
-63 IISNQG
+63 SG
-69 ELAPADSFIVKDF
+69 ELAPEDSFIVKDF
-82 FGLSKDTIQIK
+82 FGLSKDSIRIK
-93 FNSDNQ
+93 FNSDNK

-124 FTYDVYFDNP
+124 FTYDVFFDNP
-134 FSIKIYFP
+134 FSVKIYFP

-148 LDVSRKSGSVANY
+148 LEVSRKSGSVDNY
-161 LSNARLV
+161 LSKAKLI
-168 RDSVVVSK
+168 RDSVVVGK

-181 KIGTRMAFEKV
+181 KIGTTMAFEKV
-192 FNQPKKFVVSSTFTM
+192 FNQPKKFIVSSTFSM

-212 VYAPIEIPKNT
+212 VYVPIEIPKNT
-223 REFIYTL
+223 VEFIYTL

-238 QREDGKLFNDV
+238 EREDGKLFNDV
-249 NRISKKVKVL
+249 NRISKKVKVFGL
-259 GIPLWESEEK
+259 PLWESEEK
-269 SSSLSREILN
+269 STSLSREILN

-304 KFLQYPGK
+304 KFIQYPGK

-335 IKKPYSG
+335 VKKPYSG

-354 SNTYVWLDV
+354 SDTYAWLDV

-376 YRIKK
+376 YRIQK

>member
-1 MIKNKKNIICIIT
+1 MISTKKNIITVI
-14 ALMLISCGGKNE
+14 AVLLLISCSKKNDKNSTTKTNEKEEKE
-26 NNTQSGNENGTPN
+26 NVEV
-39 EAGTT
+39 A
-44 TEAEI
+44 
-49 KEKKIS
+49 KKITL
-55 EKDLKFEN
+55 EDLKFEN
-63 IISNQG
+63 VISNQG
-69 ELAPADSFIVKDF
+69 ELAAADSFIVKDF

-93 FNSDNQ
+93 FNSDNK

-113 VKTFKKTSDVD
+113 VKTFKKTSDVE

-134 FSIKIYFP
+134 FSVKIYFP

-148 LDVSRKSGSVANY
+148 LEVSRKSGSVDNY
-161 LSNARLV
+161 LSKAKLI

-181 KIGTRMAFEKV
+181 KIGTTMAFEKI
-192 FNQPKKFVVSSTFTM
+192 FNQPKKFIVSSTFSM

-223 REFIYTL
+223 KEFIYTL

-238 QREDGKLFNDV
+238 QREDGRLFNDV

-312 EYASAFKYDINN
+312 QYASAFKYDINN

-376 YRIKK
+376 YRIQK

>member
-1 MIKNKKNIICIIT
+1 MKINNLLCPLLFL
-14 ALMLISCGGKNE
+14 ALISCGGKNE
-26 NNTQSGNENGTPN
+26 NTSPRDNKKDNEK
-39 EAGTT
+39 
-44 TEAEI
+44 TEDSEI
-49 KEKKIS
+49 TEKKIT
-55 EKDLKFEN
+55 EKDLVFKPVIAE
-63 IISNQG
+63 SG
-69 ELAPADSFIVKDF
+69 ELAAEDSFIVKDF
-82 FGLSKDTIQIK
+82 FGLSKDSIRIK
-93 FNSDNQ
+93 FNSDNK

-124 FTYDVYFDNP
+124 FTYDVFFDNP
-134 FSIKIYFP
+134 FSVKIYFP

-148 LDVSRKSGSVANY
+148 LEVSRKSGSVDNY
-161 LSNARLV
+161 LSKAKLI

-181 KIGTRMAFEKV
+181 KIGTTMAFEKV
-192 FNQPKKFVVSSTFTM
+192 FNQPKKFIVSSTFSI

-212 VYAPIEIPKNT
+212 VYVPIEIPKNT
-223 REFIYTL
+223 VEFIYTL
-230 RISGEDET
+230 RISGDEDTE
-238 QREDGKLFNDV
+238 REDGKLFNDV
-249 NRISKKVKVL
+249 NRISKKVKVFGL
-259 GIPLWESEEK
+259 PLWESEEK
-269 SSSLSREILN
+269 STSLSREILN

-304 KFLQYPGK
+304 KFIQYPGK

-335 IKKPYSG
+335 VKKPYSG

-354 SNTYVWLDV
+354 SDTYAWLDV

-376 YRIKK
+376 YRIQK